1 MKDYFITDFSNLLF
15 QAAFKEYFSE
25 LGVNVKDWDGLFR
38 EMNEDEGTA
47 AFLRMEENGSVIGF
61 ILFQKGEMK
70 HWFFSESIGF
80 IREFWVSAKFR
91 GQGHGTALLEFA
103 EKYFVENN
111 VYKTILTTDTTPEF
125 YLKRGYIRDCS
136 YQAKNEDEVFVKL
149 LKQAE

>member
-1 MKDYFITDFSNLLF
+1 MKDYFITDFSNPLF

-25 LGVNVKDWDGLFR
+25 LCINVKDWGRLFR

-47 AFLRMEENGSVIGF
+47 AFLRTEENGSVIGF
-61 ILFQKGEMK
+61 IQFQKSEMK

-91 GQGHGTALLEFA
+91 GQGHGTALLELA
-103 EKYFVENN
+103 EKYFVENK

-125 YLKRGYIRDCS
+125 YVKRGYIRDCS

-149 LKQAE
+149 LK